1 MHQTGDH
8 SSVIDC
14 YTEEFTAEASICY
27 HQQEKLNQHI
37 KRLIF
42 LISDFNRTQSQLNE
56 SSDLLS
62 NEFKK
67 LGCINRWI
75 ESIEEKVSIIALT
88 IEKISQQKKEA
99 IRIGHN
105 K

>member
-14 YTEEFTAEASICY
+14 YTEEFTAEYGRGFLNLRASICY

-62 NEFKK
+62 NEFK
-67 LGCINRWI
+67 
-75 ESIEEKVSIIALT
+75 VAL
-88 IEKISQQKKEA
+88 S
-99 IRIGHN
+99 H
-105 K
+105 